1 MNLRVVHYH
10 FGREG
15 GAERFFVNLA
25 TALAERGVEQGFFIR
40 PNRTWGP
47 AVAALGPVVESDFS
61 NLIRATGVIQWR
73 AARMAK
79 QFRPHA
85 YMSWMPR
92 AAKLLPAR
100 TDALRVTRLGD
111 FPANLKHFG
120 KTDVLVGNVPG
131 IVDKAMS
138 LGWDRETR
146 IITNFPRDVAPK
158 AIPRSAHDTPSDAFL
173 VVAGGRFVQR
183 KGMDTAIRAVAAL
196 PGAYLW
202 LMGEGLEMES
212 LRALVAE
219 LGVADRVRFL
229 DWVSETLD
237 GIASGDAF
245 LMPSRHEPL
254 GNMLIEAWQ
263 AGIPSV
269 STRSEGPAWFMRD
282 GVDGIMTEIDD
293 VAAITATLETIR
305 SNPKRAQLF
314 VSNARSRIDEMFSEA
329 AIVDEYIALLSRN
342 RERVDG

>member
-1 MNLRVVHYH
+1 MDLRVMHFH

-25 TALAERGVEQGFFIR
+25 TALADRGVEQRFVIR
-40 PNRTWGP
+40 PDRTWGDTM
-47 AVAALGPVVESDFS
+47 AKLGPVIENDFS
-61 NLIRATGVIQWR
+61 NLIRATGFVQWR
-73 AARMAK
+73 VGRIARAW
-79 QFRPHA
+79 QPHA

-92 AAKLLPAR
+92 AAKLLPSS
-100 TDALRVTRLGD
+100 TKALRVTRLGD

-120 KTDVLVGNVPG
+120 KTDVLIGNVPG
-131 IVDKAMS
+131 IIDRAQS
-138 LGWDRETR
+138 LGWTREAK
-146 IITNFPRDVAPK
+146 IITNFPREVTPNPM
-158 AIPRSAHDTPSDAFL
+158 PRSAHSTPDDAFL

-183 KGMDTAIRAVAAL
+183 KGMDTAIHAVAAL

-202 LMGEGLEMES
+202 LMGEGPEKDGLK
-212 LRALVAE
+212 ALVSE
-219 LGVADRVRFL
+219 LGVGDRVRFL
-229 DWVSETLD
+229 GWVSETLD

-293 VAAITATLETIR
+293 VEAITAALATIR
-305 SNPKRAQLF
+305 EEPERAKSF
-314 VSNARSRIDEMFSEA
+314 VANATVRIDEMFSET
-329 AIVDEYIALLSRN
+329 AIVDEYISLLSRN
-342 RERVDG
+342 KAAVDG